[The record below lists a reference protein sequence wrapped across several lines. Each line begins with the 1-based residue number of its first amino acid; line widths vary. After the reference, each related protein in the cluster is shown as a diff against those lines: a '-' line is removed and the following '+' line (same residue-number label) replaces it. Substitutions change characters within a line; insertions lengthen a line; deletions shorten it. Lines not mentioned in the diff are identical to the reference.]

1 MTTAADV
8 WSLYIK
14 PSLDG
19 ELVIRKKTST
29 QTSARLAARKS
40 KLEALKGTGRTPAE
54 VCHTELV
61 AKNVCPTKRV
71 YVAGKGYEE
80 RPVCPIKE
88 MKSCLKGKM
97 AAL

>member
-1 MTTAADV
+1 MTTAGDV
-8 WSLYIK
+8 WRVYIK

-19 ELVIRKKTST
+19 ELVIRKKTT
-29 QTSARLAARKS
+29 DQTSARLAARKS
-40 KLEALKGTGRTPAE
+40 KLEALRGTGRSPAE

-61 AKNVCPTKRV
+61 SRNVCPTKRV

-80 RPVCPIKE
+80 RPVCPIKA
-88 MKSCLKGKM
+88 MKSCLREKM